1 VLLKIVYLLT
11 CRVLGVAV
19 RPGASQPRES
29 DLGNSRD
36 LLFVVLTNYW
46 AGCCGDEGL
55 KSKAGAFWGK
65 TFSSLKVPNY
75 RLYFTGQSISMV
87 GTWMQMT
94 AQAWLVLTLTHSST
108 DLGLTVALQALPVL
122 LLGPYGGVIADRVDK
137 RRLMIVLQIAMGFQ
151 ALMLGL
157 LVVFGSARFW
167 EICLLA
173 VVLGLNNAFEN
184 SARQAFVREMV
195 GKDELRNAITL
206 NSVTVNAARAVG
218 PAIGGVLIATV
229 GIGVCFLLNAA
240 SFAAVVTSLL
250 IMDRSALRP
259 SPPSGRASGQLREG
273 LRYAART
280 PTIAIP
286 LAMMGL
292 VGLFAYEFSVSLP
305 VLAERSFHGGA
316 EAYGFMTAAM
326 GIGAVI
332 GGLFTA
338 ARGRTGLRPMII
350 ASVGFGAAILVCAF
364 APFLGLT
371 YAALLFVG
379 WASVSFIAIGN
390 STIQLS
396 AEPSMRGRV
405 IALWQVAFQGTTPV
419 GGPAI
424 GWIIALTDPR
434 IGLAVG
440 GASCFA
446 AAIGGVVLVRRYRR
460 ARPPEAIQLES
471 PAPARRL
478 PAGASVAYYTG
489 VAAQRTSERRAES
502 AKQAD
507 AEKLLFEILD
517 GIARE
522 NQAISIDSLQSKIAA
537 STACHAAI
545 KVNTPLDRTKMEWLL
560 SELAKTEYPMSCPHG
575 RPVVLRYSVREI
587 ERAFKRI

>member
-1 VLLKIVYLLT
+1 
-11 CRVLGVAV
+11 
-19 RPGASQPRES
+19 
-29 DLGNSRD
+29 
-36 LLFVVLTNYW
+36 
-46 AGCCGDEGL
+46 
-55 KSKAGAFWGK
+55 
-65 TFSSLKVPNY
+65 
-75 RLYFTGQSISMV
+75 MV

-94 AQAWLVLTLTHSST
+94 AQSWLVLTLTHSST

-137 RRLMIVLQIAMGFQ
+137 RRLMIALQIAMGFQ

-195 GKDELRNAITL
+195 GKGELRNAITL

-250 IMDRSALRP
+250 MMDRSALRP

-364 APFLGLT
+364 APFLGLA
-371 YAALLFVG
+371 YAALLLVG

-446 AAIGGVVLVRRYRR
+446 AAIGGVVLARRYRH
-460 ARPPEAIQLES
+460 ARPPKAMQLES
-471 PAPARRL
+471 PAPARPL
-478 PAGASVAYYTG
+478 PAGASV
-489 VAAQRTSERRAES
+489 S
-502 AKQAD
+502 
-507 AEKLLFEILD
+507 
-517 GIARE
+517 
-522 NQAISIDSLQSKIAA
+522 
-537 STACHAAI
+537 
-545 KVNTPLDRTKMEWLL
+545 
-560 SELAKTEYPMSCPHG
+560 
-575 RPVVLRYSVREI
+575 
-587 ERAFKRI
+587 